1 MGLGINVKLGTTV
14 DDALNGA
21 TQVEVHE
28 RMGEPTTYCVRYE
41 IDLGD
46 RDLPDLTDAH
56 RGPGSE
62 LAIVVPVDNKEQV
75 LVHGPVRGQRMR
87 LEHGGSG
94 SWLEVIGADKS
105 LEMDRETKARVFAS
119 GSASDAVSTILGE
132 YGFDADIEDT
142 QDKHD
147 DETHA
152 LVQRDTDLRFVRRLA
167 RRYGFL
173 FWMTSDADGNH
184 TGHFKRPPLDGDP
197 AATLRINIDSKDQPY
212 TVASVDLS
220 FDVERATSATALQLK
235 LEDKQDLDGSVPQSP
250 LTPLGKEAFASIA
263 SGTRALRITTPVDDA
278 GDLLQRAEGALI
290 EEAWFVRASCETYF
304 STLHQLVRAH
314 TVVQLDGAGSRH
326 GGKYFVTGV
335 RHTIDVT
342 EHRMEIE
349 LARNAWGAQ

>member
-1 MGLGINVKLGTTV
+1 MGLGIHVKLGTAV
-14 DDALNGA
+14 DDALDGA
-21 TQVEVHE
+21 SQVEVHE

-46 RDLPDLTDAH
+46 RDLPDLTDAN

-62 LAIVVPVDNKEQV
+62 LAIVVPVDNEEQV
-75 LVHGPVRGQRMR
+75 LVHGPVRGQRVR
-87 LEHGGSG
+87 LEHGGTG
-94 SWLEVIGADKS
+94 SWLEVMGADKS

-132 YGFDADIEDT
+132 YGFEADVEDT
-142 QDKHD
+142 NDKHD
-147 DETHA
+147 DDTHA

-173 FWMTSDADGNH
+173 FWVTSDAGGSH
-184 TGHFKRPPLDGDP
+184 TGHFKRPPVDDEP
-197 AATLRINIDSKDQPY
+197 AATLRINIANKEEPF
-212 TVASVDLS
+212 TIATLDLS
-220 FDVERATSATALQLK
+220 FDVERATSATAIQLK
-235 LEDKQDLDGSVPQSP
+235 LEDKQDLDGSVVESP
-250 LTPLGKEAFASIA
+250 LTPLGKESFATIA
-263 SGTRALRITTPVDDA
+263 SGTRALRLATPVDDV

-290 EEAWFVRASCETYF
+290 EEGWFVRASCDTYF
-304 STLHQLVRAH
+304 STLNRLVRAH

-335 RHTIDVT
+335 RHLINVT